1 MDRKEFVGG
10 IKDYFDNKC
19 DGPISDR
26 VTTDIERCYECLEK
40 SGLNENLDPLF
51 VPVFAETFIIMGGL
65 ARSLLVEK
73 VNSAVRK

>member
-1 MDRKEFVGG
+1 M
-10 IKDYFDNKC
+10 
-19 DGPISDR
+19 
-26 VTTDIERCYECLEK
+26 TTDIERCYECLEK